1 MKKGMKIYICIILIM
16 STISISM
23 ASCSNAVKEDENIN
37 NSSIAMMVQ
46 SELTERGVSFG
57 MTEEEV
63 KSIEKDI
70 TFVIDPNLTMVDTEN
85 TLKTI
90 CSETPVKYAGHDAI
104 ISYAFFN
111 DYLYEL
117 SYDIDVNYTSS
128 ELTSNPTY
136 ALFLDF
142 TLKYTDILGNPQ
154 ISEIDT
160 DSSLSTWYTNMWHD
174 GDVDSPEDTYNYVI
188 SIFASQ
194 SKYRSYADDYSDTVN
209 LSFYSSVK
217 GQ

>member
-1 MKKGMKIYICIILIM
+1 MKKYFKFL
-16 STISISM
+16 TIVVIS
-23 ASCSNAVKEDENIN
+23 ASMMTSCNKTDKKNYSPDNP
-37 NSSIAMMVQ
+37 IALTVQ
-46 SELTERGVSFG
+46 SELAERGVSFG

-70 TFVIDPNLTMVDTEN
+70 TFVINPNLTMVDTEN

-128 ELTSNPTY
+128 ELTSSPTY

-160 DSSLSTWYTNMWHD
+160 DSSLNTWYTNMWHD
-174 GDVDSPEDTYNYVI
+174 GDVDSPENTYNYVI
-188 SIFASQ
+188 SILADQ
-194 SKYRSYADDYSDTVN
+194 SKYRSYADDYSDTVK
-209 LSFYSSVK
+209 LSFNSSVEE
-217 GQ
+217 